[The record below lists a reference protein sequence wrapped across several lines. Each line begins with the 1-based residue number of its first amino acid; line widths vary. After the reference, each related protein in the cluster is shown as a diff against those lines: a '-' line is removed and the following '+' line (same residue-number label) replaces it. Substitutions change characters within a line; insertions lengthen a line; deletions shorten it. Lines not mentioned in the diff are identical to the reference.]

1 MYRVF
6 LSAEPKA
13 KTKAAETKDETK
25 DETKEAAE
33 AAAEEAEKR
42 SEIRTALSPEQLDVT
57 WEELPWTEE
66 ETDAIKKYEVVD
78 YICMGGGYYDTLESW
93 IIAVKKKKD
102 GNDYYKRIWEDYPG
116 PGDVDE
122 DDKIP
127 YQMYKEGQWESYADI
142 FL

>member
-13 KTKAAETKDETK
+13 EPKANPAKAANAAK
-25 DETKEAAE
+25 AAE
-33 AAAEEAEKR
+33 AATEAAKEAETR
-42 SEIRTALSPEQLDVT
+42 SEIRAELSPEQLDVT

-78 YICMGGGYYDTLESW
+78 YIWMGDGYDTLESW

-102 GNDYYKRIWEDYPG
+102 GNDYYKRIWEDNPG
-116 PGDVDE
+116 PGDVD
-122 DDKIP
+122 DFDNIP

>member
-25 DETKEAAE
+25 AETKEAAE
-33 AAAEEAEKR
+33 AAEEAEKR

-78 YICMGGGYYDTLESW
+78 YIWMGDGYYDTLESW

-102 GNDYYKRIWEDYPG
+102 GNDYYKRIWEDNPG
-116 PGDVDE
+116 PGDVD
-122 DDKIP
+122 DFDKMSC
-127 YQMYKEGQWESYADI
+127 QMYKEGQWESYADI